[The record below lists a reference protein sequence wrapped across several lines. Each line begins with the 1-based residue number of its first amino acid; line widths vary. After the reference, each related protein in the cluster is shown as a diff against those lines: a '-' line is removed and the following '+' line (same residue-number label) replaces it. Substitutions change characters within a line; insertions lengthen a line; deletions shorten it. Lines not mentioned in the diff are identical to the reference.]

1 MPQEAESKLGLGKW
15 IENRSRT
22 RDVPPPIPKPVMVV
36 TLLVPGAW
44 S

>member
-1 MPQEAESKLGLGKW
+1 MPQEPELKLGLDNW
-15 IENRSRT
+15 IENRSRN